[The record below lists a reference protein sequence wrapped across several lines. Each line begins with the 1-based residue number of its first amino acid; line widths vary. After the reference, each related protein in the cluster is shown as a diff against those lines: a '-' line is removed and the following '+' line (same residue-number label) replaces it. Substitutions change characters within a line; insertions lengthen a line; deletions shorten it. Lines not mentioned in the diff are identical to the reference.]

1 MSLQR
6 FVSLLGSVYAESIY
20 QRTCR
25 TDFTQPGFC
34 VVDVGS
40 DIDSRTFRQLMVDI
54 KREMSAIH
62 ETKAGKTLVYLSAA
76 RFDQQETTRPHLD
89 GGPEECFLMLGY
101 EPSAVDSEV
110 EITDYARCAFD
121 LGLTPE
127 ELLSRHNPMFKS
139 GFDILRPYST
149 RVPCFSRTKFQIIC
163 INNSSAKISPSQ
175 PAWQGTL
182 HTATILT
189 ADENERRVINSTMIA
204 SAPLGTP
211 DAIESGTLDE
221 FVSTSAVR
229 RRGYDKPHLDDDV

>member
-1 MSLQR
+1 
-6 FVSLLGSVYAESIY
+6 
-20 QRTCR
+20 
-25 TDFTQPGFC
+25 
-34 VVDVGS
+34 
-40 DIDSRTFRQLMVDI
+40 
-54 KREMSAIH
+54 
-62 ETKAGKTLVYLSAA
+62 
-76 RFDQQETTRPHLD
+76 
-89 GGPEECFLMLGY
+89 
-101 EPSAVDSEV
+101 VDSEV